1 MYFPAPIPTIYYGYY
16 ATLTSDKGMKAS
28 DVFRYTGVSDAD
40 ENVIVSHIAVKN
52 STLQVKMQG
61 KWVNVVKNFTLDKML
76 R

>member
-1 MYFPAPIPTIYYGYY
+1 
-16 ATLTSDKGMKAS
+16 MKAS